1 MDLRFKGKK
10 NVLQG
15 LFYFWGDVTRSLRL
29 LSFQTEKR
37 SFPVLVF
44 QVCQMEPRGA
54 EIAKGM
60 PGELEVKL
68 NRLADLQKSPCGIM
82 EWGFLSAF
90 QLGNSTFFF
99 FKFLDLL
106 F

>member
-1 MDLRFKGKK
+1 
-10 NVLQG
+10 
-15 LFYFWGDVTRSLRL
+15 
-29 LSFQTEKR
+29 
-37 SFPVLVF
+37 
-44 QVCQMEPRGA
+44 MEPRGA

-90 QLGNSTFFF
+90 QLGDSTFFF
-99 FKFLDLL
+99 FF
-106 F
+106 